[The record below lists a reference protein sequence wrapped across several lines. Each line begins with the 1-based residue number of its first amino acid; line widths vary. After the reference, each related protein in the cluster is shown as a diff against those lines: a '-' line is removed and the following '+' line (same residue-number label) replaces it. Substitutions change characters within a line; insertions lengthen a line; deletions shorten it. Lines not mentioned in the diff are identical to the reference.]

1 MSKNPVVEGAV
12 CEQQET
18 LKSCAQGWFP
28 LLSFEDVEVSLK
40 QAMQGADDGEFFLEK
55 RQSQSLLLD
64 DGKMKDVS
72 SHASQGFGLRTVHDE
87 ATFYAHSSEVSGD
100 AVSRAAQT
108 LAFKKGEQTSCN
120 LALPP
125 LQRLI
130 GTGTALPSN
139 AQQGQA
145 QAKGFESQVHLLQE
159 MDTYA
164 RQLSPLVAQVT
175 VGLSHGWQWICL
187 ARLGEGQRFDLRSL
201 GLLSLSVVVS
211 KGGRKEKGTLR
222 IGGNYA
228 LEHFLDKTVW
238 QGSVQ
243 EALRRALLSL
253 EAIPAPAGDMPVVL
267 GCGTPGVLLHEAVG
281 HGFEAD
287 FNRKGHSI
295 FSDQLGQQVAAKG
308 VTVIDDGSLIWQG
321 KQAPG
326 TLSFD
331 DEGTPTQPTTL
342 IEDGIMVGHLCDRLN
357 GRLMGKGSTGNGR
370 RQSYAHMPMPRM
382 TNTYMLAGQACLED
396 MLHEVKNGI
405 YAVDFHSGQVDIVSG
420 NFVFSAAEAY
430 KVENGKLG
438 SPVKGLTLTG
448 SGPETMKKIRL
459 IGNDLKFDPSAGF
472 CGKAGQS
479 VVVGIGQPS
488 LLVSSLIVGGTNG

>member
-1 MSKNPVVEGAV
+1 MCQNPVVDVDASGR
-12 CEQQET
+12 QDT
-18 LKSCAQGWFP
+18 LKSYAHGWFP
-28 LLSFEDVEVSLK
+28 LLSFEKIEQSLK

-64 DGKMKDVS
+64 DGKVKDVS
-72 SHASQGFGLRTVHDE
+72 SQASQGFGLRSVHDE
-87 ATFYAHSSEVSGD
+87 ATFYAHSSEVSAD
-100 AVSRAAQT
+100 AVGRAAQT
-108 LAFKKGEQTSCN
+108 LAFKKGEQTSSS

-130 GTGTALPSN
+130 GTSLPPET
-139 AQQGQA
+139 QKQGQTSQEA
-145 QAKGFESQVHLLQE
+145 FEAKVGLLQE
-159 MDTYA
+159 MDAYA
-164 RQLSPLVAQVT
+164 RQLSPLVTQVT
-175 VGLSHGWQWICL
+175 LGLSHGWQWICL
-187 ARLGEGQRFDLRSL
+187 ARLEAEQRFDLRSL
-201 GLLSLSVVVS
+201 GLLTLSVVVS

-222 IGGNYA
+222 VGGNYA
-228 LEHFLDKTVW
+228 LEHFLEKETW
-238 QGSVQ
+238 QGYVQ

-253 EAIPAPAGDMPVVL
+253 EAISAPAGEMPVVL

-295 FSDQLGQQVAAKG
+295 FSDQMGKQVAAKG

-321 KQAPG
+321 LQAPG

-342 IEDGIMVGHLCDRLN
+342 IEDGMMVGHLCDRLN
-357 GRLMGKGSTGNGR
+357 GRLMGKASTGNGR

-396 MLHEVKNGI
+396 MFQDLKNGI

-430 KVENGKLG
+430 KIENGTLG
-438 SPVKGLTLTG
+438 QPIKGLTLTG
-448 SGPETMKKIRL
+448 SGPETMKKIRMV
-459 IGNDLKFDPSAGF
+459 GNDLKFDPSAGF